1 MDSMALTNE
10 VAMSGPSLLLLYPN
24 GTSSPNCLMGC
35 TFLHRLP
42 TCKSKLD
49 FGVGP
54 DEFSLLSAWFLV
66 YS

>member
-10 VAMSGPSLLLLYPN
+10 VALSGPSLLLLYPSD
-24 GTSSPNCLMGC
+24 TCGC

-66 YS
+66 YF